1 MCVALE
7 TPSRPPPP
15 FMANAILNFHFD
27 YWHTSLIVGRDC
39 RDKSQLW
46 ELLVKI
52 DNDNYMEKYK
62 DKEKNALGD
71 DEPLSY
77 SNCHMATVPS
87 AIT

>member
-1 MCVALE
+1 MFSGKIYTPE
-7 TPSRPPPP
+7 T
-15 FMANAILNFHFD
+15 NFID
-27 YWHTSLIVGRDC
+27 G